1 MAVADIVV
9 KQEAVGAVDLE
20 ERICDLCRTN
30 PKGISDQLI
39 QQDMPGIPPQ
49 QRVTAI
55 NRLLSIVSSMDF
67 GPVWFIVHIY
77 TVLLYYVVYTVL
89 SFIIYLHQI

>member
-20 ERICDLCRTN
+20 ERICELCKLS
-30 PKGISDQLI
+30 PKGISDQVI

-55 NRLLSIVSSMDF
+55 NRLLSIVSR
-67 GPVWFIVHIY
+67 
-77 TVLLYYVVYTVL
+77 L
-89 SFIIYLHQI
+89 SLTCV